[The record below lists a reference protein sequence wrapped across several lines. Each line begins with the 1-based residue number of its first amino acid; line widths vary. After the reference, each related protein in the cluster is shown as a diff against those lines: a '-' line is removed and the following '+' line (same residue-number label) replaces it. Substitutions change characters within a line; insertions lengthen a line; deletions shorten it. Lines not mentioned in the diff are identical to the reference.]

1 MTYFVILIRYT
12 ESTHY
17 CIFGDRK
24 RYEYELERQMERR
37 MGRNREYEFAR
48 TICSHRNLRHRQ
60 QSQ

>member
-17 CIFGDRK
+17 CIFDDRK

-48 TICSHRNLRHRQ
+48 LFVHTAI
-60 QSQ
+60 